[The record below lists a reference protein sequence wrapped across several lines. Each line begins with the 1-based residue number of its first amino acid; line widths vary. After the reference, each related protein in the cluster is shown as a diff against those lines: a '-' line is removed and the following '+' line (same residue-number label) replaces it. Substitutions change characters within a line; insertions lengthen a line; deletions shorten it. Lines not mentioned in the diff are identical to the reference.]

1 MGDLEKIF
9 PASACRKKNIACS
22 TNVIESLW
30 GKKGKK
36 YPAHQIARKKILDDQ
51 KSPPP
56 PSRVKWSAPN
66 DKPTHFI
73 HEIKTKG
80 GDVIDIII
88 MIPFQNNEM
97 VPTVLNSICPET
109 YNDPN

>member
-1 MGDLEKIF
+1 MLE
-9 PASACRKKNIACS
+9 
-22 TNVIESLW
+22 
-30 GKKGKK
+30 
-36 YPAHQIARKKILDDQ
+36 KKILDDQ

-88 MIPFQNNEM
+88 MILFQNNEM
-97 VPTVLNSICPET
+97 VPTVPNSICPET

>member
-1 MGDLEKIF
+1 MQHKCNRKLMGKKE
-9 PASACRKKNIACS
+9 KKNILP
-22 TNVIESLW
+22 TRLLE
-30 GKKGKK
+30 
-36 YPAHQIARKKILDDQ
+36 KKILDDQ